1 VQRGQKAWLAGG
13 GQQLGSAWGHG
24 SYLAPDWSADWL
36 HREAIALREIL
47 AQRDFGTAFAHL
59 QPSQQA
65 QLDARL
71 KTEMRRNTYD
81 ATSGVISLSADRAAA
96 VAKVAQHYIDLF
108 GNDAALDALRGQY
121 AMPAGVYQARASIS
135 EGVWFARSPAFVH
148 SSLME
153 TFVWLRVPGGI
164 VFALGTLFLAIFA
177 GRLLIVRRNPAAVAS
192 ANAFADKTM

>member
-1 VQRGQKAWLAGG
+1 VR
-13 GQQLGSAWGHG
+13 
-24 SYLAPDWSADWL
+24 
-36 HREAIALREIL
+36 IL
-47 AQRDFGTAFAHL
+47 
-59 QPSQQA
+59 
-65 QLDARL
+65 
-71 KTEMRRNTYD
+71 
-81 ATSGVISLSADRAAA
+81 SLA
-96 VAKVAQHYIDLF
+96 VAA
-108 GNDAALDALRGQY
+108 GQG